1 MTNKTAALQV
11 ERVNVSF
18 GGLRALN
25 DVYLE
30 IAKNEVVGL
39 IGPNG
44 AGKTTLFNAL
54 CGLVTPDSGELHL
67 NGKKHDFP
75 KPFELV
81 DLGIARTL
89 QGVGLFGD
97 LTVLENVMIGAQHL
111 AQTGLISAAL
121 GRNRKDEDQI
131 RNKAR
136 VALERVYAGGIA
148 HRRADTLAYPDTK
161 RVAIARALVSEPK
174 ILMLDEPAGGLGA
187 QDIEWMN
194 SLIKN
199 LSVDMS
205 VLLIEHHMDV
215 VMSVCSRLYVLNFG
229 EVIASGD
236 AETVRLCAAIQQLWL
251 LILGQE
257 TTMSLNVSNLTVHH
271 GAICAVNQ
279 VSLAVPTGKL
289 AAVIG
294 ANGAGKTTLL
304 RALSGLNHPTH
315 GSIMWKGER
324 IVGMKP
330 EALVRRGISH
340 VSEGKSVIPELTVR
354 ENLELG
360 AIWRRNAKESK
371 ESIDQVV
378 SIFPRLGER
387 LQQRADTLS
396 GGERQMLAIG
406 RAIMSKPQL
415 LLLDEPSL
423 GLAPLVIEHI
433 FQTIRDLTTSM
444 NLTVL
449 LVEQNA
455 MGALKIADLGI
466 VLNLGKVVAINH
478 AQALIDDPAVRAAY
492 LGY

>member
-1 MTNKTAALQV
+1 
-11 ERVNVSF
+11 
-18 GGLRALN
+18 
-25 DVYLE
+25 
-30 IAKNEVVGL
+30 
-39 IGPNG
+39 
-44 AGKTTLFNAL
+44 
-54 CGLVTPDSGELHL
+54 
-67 NGKKHDFP
+67 
-75 KPFELV
+75 
-81 DLGIARTL
+81 
-89 QGVGLFGD
+89 
-97 LTVLENVMIGAQHL
+97 
-111 AQTGLISAAL
+111 
-121 GRNRKDEDQI
+121 
-131 RNKAR
+131 
-136 VALERVYAGGIA
+136 
-148 HRRADTLAYPDTK
+148 
-161 RVAIARALVSEPK
+161 
-174 ILMLDEPAGGLGA
+174 
-187 QDIEWMN
+187 
-194 SLIKN
+194 
-199 LSVDMS
+199 
-205 VLLIEHHMDV
+205 
-215 VMSVCSRLYVLNFG
+215 
-229 EVIASGD
+229 
-236 AETVRLCAAIQQLWL
+236 
-251 LILGQE
+251 
-257 TTMSLNVSNLTVHH
+257 MSLNVSNLTVHH

-289 AAVIG
+289 AAIIG

-315 GSIMWKGER
+315 GSVMWKGEK
-324 IVGMKP
+324 IVGLKP
-330 EALVRRGISH
+330 EVLVRRGISH

-387 LQQRADTLS
+387 IQQRADTLS

-423 GLAPLVIEHI
+423 GLAPLVIEQI

-455 MGALKIADLGI
+455 MGALRIADLGI